1 MGANIVSEIFSYG
14 FMQNAILVGL
24 VLSIMLPVVGII
36 VYLRKIIFLSD
47 TLGQVSL
54 AGASFA
60 VFLSTTLSLSINN
73 DIVII
78 IWTIIG
84 AIFIQFLIDKIKDY
98 QEVSLMITHSVSICL
113 VMILLSQSGGY
124 SSTIFSLLFGNI
136 VGITSDYVVLIAV
149 SSVIVLVILAI
160 LYRKILI
167 SILDQK
173 QSHLRG
179 INPTFYKYLTIVLI
193 SIIISLAIKVVGVML
208 VATMLCLPILVSNL
222 ISRSLKQTV
231 IYSIIVCL
239 ISFIGGII
247 ISFYYN
253 ISGSAIIVLI
263 VLVLYLI
270 TSIYKFIQ
278 RKVYGTNN

>member
-1 MGANIVSEIFSYG
+1 MNVNIVSEILSYG
-14 FMQNAILVGL
+14 FMQNALIVGL
-24 VLSIMLPVVGII
+24 VLSVILPVVGII

-60 VFLSTTLSLSINN
+60 VFLSTTLSININN

-78 IWTIIG
+78 LWTIIG
-84 AIFIQFLIDKIKDY
+84 AVFIQYLIDKIKNY
-98 QEVSLMITHSVSICL
+98 QEVSLMITHSVAICL

-136 VGITSDYVVLIAV
+136 VGVTSDYVILITSV
-149 SSVIVLVILAI
+149 SVIVLCVLTI
-160 LYRKILI
+160 LYKKILMT
-167 SILDQK
+167 ILDPQ
-173 QSHLRG
+173 QSQLRG
-179 INPTFYKYLTIVLI
+179 INPTLYKYLTIVLV
-193 SIIISLAIKVVGVML
+193 SVIISLAIKVVGVML
-208 VATMLCLPILVSNL
+208 VATMLSLPILVSNL

-231 IYSIIVCL
+231 ILSMIVCL

-253 ISGSAIIVLI
+253 ISGSAIIVLMA
-263 VLVLYLI
+263 LMLYLL
-270 TSIYKFIQ
+270 TNIYKFIQ
-278 RKVYGTNN
+278 RKVYGTND

>member
-1 MGANIVSEIFSYG
+1 MNVNIVSEILSYG
-14 FMQNAILVGL
+14 FMQNALIVGL
-24 VLSIMLPVVGII
+24 VLSVILPVVGII

-60 VFLSTTLSLSINN
+60 VFLSTTLSININN

-78 IWTIIG
+78 LWTIIG
-84 AIFIQFLIDKIKDY
+84 AVFIQYLIDKIKNY
-98 QEVSLMITHSVSICL
+98 QEVSLMITHSVAICL

-136 VGITSDYVVLIAV
+136 VGVTSDYVILITIV
-149 SSVIVLVILAI
+149 SVIVLCVLTI
-160 LYRKILI
+160 LYKKILMT
-167 SILDQK
+167 ILDPQ
-173 QSHLRG
+173 QSQLRG
-179 INPTFYKYLTIVLI
+179 INPTLYKYLTIVLV
-193 SIIISLAIKVVGVML
+193 SVIISLAIKVVGVML
-208 VATMLCLPILVSNL
+208 VATMLSLPILVSNL

-231 IYSIIVCL
+231 ILSMIVCL

-253 ISGSAIIVLI
+253 ISGSAIIVLMA
-263 VLVLYLI
+263 LMLYLL
-270 TSIYKFIQ
+270 TNIYKFIQ
-278 RKVYGTNN
+278 RKVYGTND